1 MSNMD
6 GPNRQIE
13 VVHAVYR
20 SDHAPRA
27 CCESGV
33 EQVGDSLQVIMHL
46 PALAAGHLAL
56 LCLCMR
62 LERASWRIAT
72 TVVNEHGYC
81 ISS

>member
-1 MSNMD
+1 MSGMD

-33 EQVGDSLQVIMHL
+33 DVVRGGESSVVKSSCKRAAAVSRARRVIM
-46 PALAAGHLAL
+46 
-56 LCLCMR
+56 
-62 LERASWRIAT
+62 
-72 TVVNEHGYC
+72 
-81 ISS
+81 